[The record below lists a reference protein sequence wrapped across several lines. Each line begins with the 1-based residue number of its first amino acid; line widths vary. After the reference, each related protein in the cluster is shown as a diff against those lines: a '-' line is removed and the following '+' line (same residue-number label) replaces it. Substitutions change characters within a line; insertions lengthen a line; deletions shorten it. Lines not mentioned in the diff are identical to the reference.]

1 MTRDIDDARR
11 GVDGEARGARRD
23 DGRRGEAG
31 RVEREA
37 KCRGTLEALNA
48 QFAAWI
54 ARRAIESP
62 IVSWRRG
69 CEDYLKHLDRV
80 KVRERPGDAMRARDV
95 SLATRRRFAT
105 RRGDA
110 STRTRGLNE

>member
-1 MTRDIDDARR
+1 MGKRAAPDATT
-11 GVDGEARGARRD
+11 GD
-23 DGRRGEAG
+23 AG
-31 RVEREA
+31 DRRVEREA

-80 KVRERPGDAMRARDV
+80 KVRARCTRCFARARCFARDD
-95 SLATRRRFAT
+95 ATSRRERE
-105 RRGDA
+105 D
-110 STRTRGLNE
+110 

>member
-1 MTRDIDDARR
+1 MGKRAAPDATTGDAESR
-11 GVDGEARGARRD
+11 
-23 DGRRGEAG
+23 

-95 SLATRRRFAT
+95 LLATRRRAT
-105 RRGDA
+105 RRGEA
-110 STRTRGLNE
+110 STRT